1 MTPLRLESGL
11 LFVAFELGF
20 KSQLIV
26 VKNALLDTGAA
37 STVIST
43 PIAEALNII
52 PEPTDSLRRLV
63 GIGGVEWV
71 YTKQVDYLQV
81 GTEKQ
86 SSFEVEISGSDYGFG
101 IDAILGTDFLL
112 TVGAIINLKTLTL
125 AVA

>member
-11 LFVAFELGF
+11 LFVSLQLGF
-20 KSQLIV
+20 KGKSIIV
-26 VKNALLDTGAA
+26 GNALLDTGAA

-43 PIAEALNII
+43 SIAEAVNIV

-71 YTKQVDYLQV
+71 YTKHVDYLQV
-81 GTEKQ
+81 GSEKQ
-86 SSFEVEISGSDYGFG
+86 HNFEIEISGSDYGFG

-112 TVGAIINLKTLTL
+112 SIGAVIDIKNLTVRGS
-125 AVA
+125 